1 MEEGRHGAGSRIRL
15 FGLAGGAEVAIEVE
29 LDNTFEVARE
39 DDTVAALGVD
49 GLDALDVAVGR
60 DLQVVLDVEPV
71 AAPAARRNQLDLPVA
86 ANPRTVSNSSMQGSA
101 RPHETHSCRHQS
113 HGTLI

>member
-1 MEEGRHGAGSRIRL
+1 M
-15 FGLAGGAEVAIEVE
+15 AIEVE

-60 DLQVVLDVEPV
+60 DLQVVLDAEPLCILSRATKSSCLISSRQV
-71 AAPAARRNQLDLPVA
+71 KSTGYICLSDYWQVRRLDLDVA
-86 ANPRTVSNSSMQGSA
+86 CLS
-101 RPHETHSCRHQS
+101 
-113 HGTLI
+113 